1 MEEEK
6 HAMRRAEGGGEGG
19 PQDDGRMRKRDEG
32 KTPDGGG
39 MRRGEEEGGTSEGG
53 KGSMRRSS
61 HWEKGSMGGECEK
74 VCIIIIDGAR
84 RMRGSTGLL
93 ATRGRGCSDGKKRR
107 ERGTKQRSD
116 MERNNM
122 KGRMEACEKG
132 RYR

>member
-1 MEEEK
+1 
-6 HAMRRAEGGGEGG
+6 
-19 PQDDGRMRKRDEG
+19 
-32 KTPDGGG
+32 
-39 MRRGEEEGGTSEGG
+39 
-53 KGSMRRSS
+53 MRRSS

-74 VCIIIIDGAR
+74 VYIIIIDGAM